1 MKTKATKYNS
11 VADMVDS
18 LTDDTHFKAELEQE
32 LNNKSMAKTL
42 FAMRCRRGITQAEM
56 AEKIGCTQSRLSKLE
71 NTDNENIKM
80 GDLIDYANVLG
91 LNLSINFHEKMTAV
105 ESIKYH
111 AFQIRKHLD
120 HLAQLAHG
128 DEQILSGVKEFFNE
142 YLFNM
147 LNLFKKSADKLPAE
161 CNSDNRFVLDIT
173 MPNNQMND
181 MRESQIVTNA

>member
-18 LTDDTHFKAELEQE
+18 LTDDTQFKAELEQE

-42 FAMRCRRGITQAEM
+42 FAMRCRRGITQSEM

-71 NTDNENIKM
+71 NTDNESIKV

-91 LNLSINFHEKMTAV
+91 LNISINFHEKMTAV
-105 ESIKYH
+105 ESIKY
-111 AFQIRKHLD
+111 
-120 HLAQLAHG
+120 G
-128 DEQILSGVKEFFNE
+128 
-142 YLFNM
+142 
-147 LNLFKKSADKLPAE
+147 KLPAE
-161 CNSDNRFVLDIT
+161 SNGDDRFVLDIT

-181 MRESQIVTNA
+181 MRESQTVTNA